1 MSLNAIVKNLI
12 HYSFEE
18 EWFEFKENWFDP
30 KELGEYISALSN
42 AAAMKQKE
50 FAYFVW
56 GINDKTHEVVGTT
69 FDYQK
74 DIKGEPLQHYLA
86 RQLSPEIAFLFES
99 TTIDKKRI
107 VVLTIPCAKEYPTS
121 FNGERFIRIGSSKEN
136 LRKYP
141 KREADL
147 FKILRDGYPTIVN
160 TESQYQDLTFEK
172 LFTYYA
178 GKGVSLRQNTFKKN
192 LKLTTKKGK
201 YNIMA
206 QLLSDNSHIPVRIAI
221 FDGES
226 KASHMY
232 SVKEFG
238 YTCLLITVDKVLEY
252 GDVLNIPQAD
262 ERNRVVERLEVPL
275 FDQDAFREAVIN
287 AFLHNAWITESEPM
301 ITVYSNRIEILSRGS
316 IGNDQTLEGFFEG
329 ESRPVNRELS
339 DIFLQLHISERT
351 GRGVPVITNVYGKEA
366 YEFREN
372 SIVVTIPLNRINA
385 NVGDKQGDKAGDKKL
400 KKTQNKILLELR
412 NNPNMTHQQL
422 MNKLDLSETTIQNNI
437 SYLRKNGYIERVG
450 SNKTGY
456 WKILK

>member
-1 MSLNAIVKNLI
+1 M
-12 HYSFEE
+12 
-18 EWFEFKENWFDP
+18 
-30 KELGEYISALSN
+30 
-42 AAAMKQKE
+42 
-50 FAYFVW
+50 
-56 GINDKTHEVVGTT
+56 
-69 FDYQK
+69 
-74 DIKGEPLQHYLA
+74 PL
-86 RQLSPEIAFLFES
+86 
-99 TTIDKKRI
+99 
-107 VVLTIPCAKEYPTS
+107 
-121 FNGERFIRIGSSKEN
+121 
-136 LRKYP
+136 
-141 KREADL
+141 
-147 FKILRDGYPTIVN
+147 
-160 TESQYQDLTFEK
+160 
-172 LFTYYA
+172 
-178 GKGVSLRQNTFKKN
+178 
-192 LKLTTKKGK
+192 LK
-201 YNIMA
+201 
-206 QLLSDNSHIPVRIAI
+206 
-221 FDGES
+221 
-226 KASHMY
+226 
-232 SVKEFG
+232 
-238 YTCLLITVDKVLEY
+238 
-252 GDVLNIPQAD
+252 
-262 ERNRVVERLEVPL
+262 VPL

-329 ESRPVNRELS
+329 ESRPVNRELF